1 MSYNNSTAN
10 GVINTSNCINTSRFE
25 GLEPTVTS
33 VGITAVTNNFFPR
46 SCIDRTMIVNADF
59 NFVPY
64 TNPTLASASGNVYFS
79 GYVSGNA
86 DANAPLNMT
95 NGNGTAGG
103 AITNP
108 TFPCLPNST
117 TPSVNVYMR

>member
-1 MSYNNSTAN
+1 MSYNNAG
-10 GVINTSNCINTSRFE
+10 GVVNAVNCINTSRFE
-25 GLEPTVTS
+25 GLEPTVS
-33 VGITAVTNNFFPR
+33 NVGVLAATTNFFPR
-46 SCIDRTMIVNADF
+46 SCIDRSMIVNADF

-64 TNPTLASASGNVYFS
+64 TNPALASASGNVYFS

-103 AITNP
+103 VITNP

-117 TPSVNVYMR
+117 TPSVNVYMK